1 MYQNKTQIESVS
13 KMNIVSES
21 NTNQLGEQMNTTH
34 TAIQRRCRR
43 NEKFVNS
50 LKMQSGCS
58 SCQMKPT
65 TEAECRL
72 LDLNH
77 DGGGRVGA
85 WAEKSAGKTAD
96 VARLV
101 WSGASLQRIADEIA
115 KGDFLCKNCHCM
127 EHTDP
132 PVRVAETEAYAEKE
146 IEKFLGK
153 IVTE

>member
-1 MYQNKTQIESVS
+1 MNTVS
-13 KMNIVSES
+13 KS
-21 NTNQLGEQMNTTH
+21 NTNNVCEQMNTTH
-34 TAIQRRCRR
+34 TSMQRRCRR
-43 NEKFVNS
+43 NELFVNS

-58 SCQMKPT
+58 SCQMIPQS
-65 TEAECRL
+65 EAECRL

-115 KGDFLCKNCHCM
+115 KGSFLCKNCHCA
-127 EHTDP
+127 EHVDP
-132 PVRVAETEAYAEKE
+132 PVRVTETEEWAAKE
-146 IEKFLGK
+146 IESFLGK

>member
-1 MYQNKTQIESVS
+1 MKRVS
-13 KMNIVSES
+13 KMNTVSQL
-21 NTNQLGEQMNTTH
+21 NTNGVTVQMTTITH

-58 SCQMKPT
+58 CCQMTPKN
-65 TEAECRL
+65 ESECRL

-77 DGGGRVGA
+77 AGGGSVGQ

-101 WSGASLQRIADEIA
+101 WSGASLQRITDELN
-115 KGDFLCKNCHCM
+115 KGSFLCKNCHCI
-127 EHTDP
+127 EHNSP
-132 PVRVAETEAYAEKE
+132 PARLQETEEYADKE
-146 IEKFLGK
+146 IENFLKKDGA
-153 IVTE
+153 

>member
-1 MYQNKTQIESVS
+1 
-13 KMNIVSES
+13 MNIVSES

-58 SCQMKPT
+58 SCQMKPIT
-65 TEAECRL
+65 
-72 LDLNH
+72 
-77 DGGGRVGA
+77 
-85 WAEKSAGKTAD
+85 
-96 VARLV
+96 
-101 WSGASLQRIADEIA
+101 SLQRIADEIA

>member
-1 MYQNKTQIESVS
+1 MNTVS
-13 KMNIVSES
+13 KS
-21 NTNQLGEQMNTTH
+21 NTNQVGEQMNTTH
-34 TAIQRRCRR
+34 TSMQRRCRR
-43 NEKFVNS
+43 NELFVNS

-58 SCQMKPT
+58 SCQMTPQN
-65 TEAECRL
+65 EAECRL

-77 DGGGRVGA
+77 HGGGPVGQ

-115 KGDFLCKNCHCM
+115 KGEFLCKNCHCM
-127 EHTDP
+127 EHIDP
-132 PVRVAETEAYAEKE
+132 PVRVAETEEFAQKE
-146 IEKFLGK
+146 IESFLGK

>member
-1 MYQNKTQIESVS
+1 MNNVS
-13 KMNIVSES
+13 KS
-21 NTNQLGEQMNTTH
+21 NTNGVTVQMTTTTH
-34 TAIQRRCRR
+34 TSMQRRCRR
-43 NEKFVNS
+43 NELFVNS

-58 SCQMKPT
+58 LCQMKPM

-77 DGGGRVGA
+77 DGGGRVGQ

-132 PVRVAETEAYAEKE
+132 PIRLIETEAYAKKE
-146 IEKFLGK
+146 IENFLGK